1 MKRTNTA
8 SWDEKNK
15 RWRIA
20 VQKDGVRKNFYS
32 STPGRNGQREANRKA
47 DDWLERN
54 ITNPKIN
61 VETAYADFLESRN
74 DLVSYQNIRNQKLR
88 FENHIK
94 AVIGKKRVSELDEND
109 IQEVIDTAFRSSKLS
124 EKTLKNI
131 RGDLSAFLKYCR
143 KKKYTNFL
151 PEDISIPSA
160 ATSKEK
166 TILQPNDLKV
176 LFSTDTTFYAGKRI
190 EEEYIYAFRFQILT
204 GLRPGEL
211 LGIKENDINYETK
224 TLNIQRSIDIEG
236 NITPGKNKNARRAV
250 TLTPEAISLIENQ
263 KNKYGKTE
271 YLFNIFS
278 QKRYL
283 LHLKRFCKSNNIAV
297 VTPYELRH
305 TFVSI
310 AKTLP
315 EGYVK
320 SLVGHSQNMDT
331 FGVYGHYFEGDKEK
345 ETALLSNVFDS
356 IINIQK

>member
-8 SWDEKNK
+8 SWDEKNN

-20 VQKDGVRKNFYS
+20 VQKNGIRKNFYS

-47 DDWLERN
+47 DEWLERN
-54 ITNPKIN
+54 IVDPKIN
-61 VETAYADFLESRN
+61 VETAYNDFLESR
-74 DLVSYQNIRNQKLR
+74 DGLVAYQNIRNQKLR
-88 FENHIK
+88 FANHIK
-94 AVIGKKRVSELDEND
+94 PIIGKKRVSDLDEND
-109 IQEVIDTAFRSSKLS
+109 LQEVINTAFRASKLS

-131 RGDLSAFLKYCR
+131 RGDLSAFLKFCR
-143 KKKYTNFL
+143 KRKYTTFL
-151 PEDISIPSA
+151 PEDIFIPSA
-160 ATSKEK
+160 ASSNEK
-166 TILQPNDLKV
+166 TILQPDDLKV
-176 LFSTDTTFYAGKRI
+176 LFSKDTTLYTGKEI
-190 EEEYIYAFRFQILT
+190 KEEYIYAFRFQILT

-211 LGIKENDINYETK
+211 LGIKESDINYNAK
-224 TLNIQRSIDIEG
+224 TLNIQRSIDIDG
-236 NITPGKNKNARRAV
+236 KVTPGKNKNARRSV
-250 TLTPEAISLIENQ
+250 SLTPEAINLIQ
-263 KNKYGKTE
+263 KQISDFGKTE

-283 LHLKRFCKSNNIAV
+283 LHLKRFCKSNGIAE

-331 FGVYGHYFEGDKEK
+331 FGVYGHYLEGDKEK
-345 ETALLSNVFDS
+345 ETELLSNVFDT
-356 IINIQK
+356 IINK